1 MHLPWLPVRKRGV
14 KKLKLKNM
22 KKTIK
27 LSIILSPLLLAACA
41 AISPPATQ
49 VSDQAASQWYSPLP
63 EAAKT
68 DVPHQGSLK
77 ELSSWWQSLGDPLLV
92 ELIASA
98 QTVSPSVTA
107 ASSRIQ
113 QSRSA
118 VVAAGAASAPNLNAA
133 ANASRGGSQL
143 NMPVATSGQVGLQAS
158 WELDLWGG
166 KRAAK
171 DAALARLEGSQ
182 AGWHEARVSVAAEV
196 ANTYL
201 NLRTCEQ
208 LVGVAKD
215 DVTSRTE
222 TSRLTGLLA
231 KAGFA
236 APADAALARASN
248 AQSQSMLTMQRTQCD
263 MQVKALV
270 ALTALSEPVLRQ
282 KIGRVDLENGYTAA
296 KSLTNLNTPKNLP
309 VVPSLPAQLLAQRP
323 DVFAAQQEV
332 AAASGDAGSAQAA
345 KYPSLGLSG
354 SVGLAALRTGGVNTN
369 GATWSIGP
377 ISVTLPIFDGGQRTA
392 AVDLA
397 NANYEAAVA
406 NYRAKVRG
414 AVKEVEEALL
424 SVQSAADRLV
434 DAAVAT
440 EGYSAAF
447 AASEAR
453 FKSGLGSLSDLEDTR
468 RTALAAKTALLN
480 LERERSAAWVAL
492 YRAVGGGWVQGE
504 KMAVKGQ

>member
-1 MHLPWLPVRKRGV
+1 
-14 KKLKLKNM
+14 M

-27 LSIILSPLLLAACA
+27 LTFLISPMLLAACA
-41 AISPPATQ
+41 AISPSATQ

-63 EAAKT
+63 ETAKT
-68 DVPHQGSLK
+68 GLPHQGSAK
-77 ELSSWWQSLGDPLLV
+77 ELANWWQSLGDPLLV
-92 ELIASA
+92 ELITSA
-98 QTVSPSVTA
+98 QAASPSVTA
-107 ASSRIQ
+107 AANRIAQ
-113 QSRSA
+113 ARSA
-118 VVAAGAASAPNLNAA
+118 VVTAGAASAPSLNAA
-133 ANASRGGSQL
+133 ASASRGGAQL
-143 NMPVATSGQVGLQAS
+143 NVPVATTTQAGLQAS
-158 WELDLWGG
+158 WEVDLWGG
-166 KRAAK
+166 NRAAK
-171 DAALARLEGSQ
+171 NAALARLEGSQ

-208 LVGVAKD
+208 LVSVAKD

-248 AQSQSMLTMQRTQCD
+248 AQSQSMLTMQRSQCD

-270 ALTALSEPVLRQ
+270 ALTTLSEPELR
-282 KIGRVDLENGYTAA
+282 KKLNLAA
-296 KSLTNLNTPKNLP
+296 VNVADSAINNIAIPK
-309 VVPSLPAQLLAQRP
+309 LPAQLLAQRP

-332 AAASGDAGSAQAA
+332 AAASGDVGSAQAA
-345 KYPSLGLSG
+345 KYPRLGLSG
-354 SVGLAALRTGGVNTN
+354 SLGLANLRTGGISTD

-377 ISVTLPIFDGGQRTA
+377 ISVTLPIFDGGQRAA

-397 NANYEAAVA
+397 NANYEAATA
-406 NYRAKVRG
+406 NYSAKVRA
-414 AVKEVEEALL
+414 AVREVEEALL
-424 SVQSAADRLV
+424 SMQSAADRLQ
-434 DAAVAT
+434 DAAIAT
-440 EGYSAAF
+440 EGYGAAF
-447 AASEAR
+447 VASEAR

-492 YRAVGGGWVQGE
+492 YRALGGGWSKSANVN
-504 KMAVKGQ
+504 MAKTM